1 MVDLI
6 KVNYMEKIMTLQNR
20 DYSENYYTDPK
31 VTHPSIKIDVPI
43 PHEWETIS
51 YSNDLCPSFTHKG
64 LQIFVCD
71 EENKKLE
78 QLHFKYSVIRDED
91 YGYAHTDLLLTDDW
105 NEVLEFVKNYG
116 GKNANKKPFIIKDL
130 MDLQDYLVKQNGDD
144 FEPID
149 SWCHDRLYEYLDQ
162 KKLKKDMVK
171 KFICIDKVKKELY
184 AYNKKGNTDI
194 QFKAHMVK
202 NHPQDTCL
210 NFLSFNDA
218 WKLFD
223 EVTS

>member
-1 MVDLI
+1 MVRLI

-43 PHEWETIS
+43 PHEWESIC
-51 YSNDLCPSFTHKG
+51 YVNDLCPSFTHKG

-91 YGYAHTDLLLTDDW
+91 YGYAHDDLLLTDDW

-116 GKNANKKPFIIKDL
+116 GKNANK
-130 MDLQDYLVKQNGDD
+130 
-144 FEPID
+144 
-149 SWCHDRLYEYLDQ
+149 
-162 KKLKKDMVK
+162 
-171 KFICIDKVKKELY
+171 
-184 AYNKKGNTDI
+184 
-194 QFKAHMVK
+194 
-202 NHPQDTCL
+202 
-210 NFLSFNDA
+210 
-218 WKLFD
+218 
-223 EVTS
+223 

>member
-6 KVNYMEKIMTLQNR
+6 KVKYMEKIMTLQNR

-43 PHEWETIS
+43 PHEWESIC
-51 YSNDLCPSFTHKG
+51 YVNDLCPSFTHKG

-71 EENKKLE
+71 EETKKLE

-116 GKNANKKPFIIKDL
+116 GKNANK
-130 MDLQDYLVKQNGDD
+130 
-144 FEPID
+144 
-149 SWCHDRLYEYLDQ
+149 
-162 KKLKKDMVK
+162 
-171 KFICIDKVKKELY
+171 
-184 AYNKKGNTDI
+184 
-194 QFKAHMVK
+194 
-202 NHPQDTCL
+202 
-210 NFLSFNDA
+210 
-218 WKLFD
+218 
-223 EVTS
+223 